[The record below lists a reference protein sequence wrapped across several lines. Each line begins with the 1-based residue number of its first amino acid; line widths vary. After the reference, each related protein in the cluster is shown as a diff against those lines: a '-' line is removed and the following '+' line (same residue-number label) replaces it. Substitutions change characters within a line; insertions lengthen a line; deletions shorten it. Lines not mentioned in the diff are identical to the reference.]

1 MGKSVLKVDSIS
13 KRYESV
19 QALADVSFVIETG
32 QVVCLVGP
40 NGAGKTTLVESILGL
55 REPDSG
61 EIRLFGHTVQGH
73 LPIHLVRRLG
83 IMLED
88 AGFLPSMPVEMCIR
102 IMAEMYEV
110 SLSKDAVVHLL
121 DIVGLPA
128 RVAQSPFKHLSLG
141 QKRRV
146 ELAVA
151 LVTDP
156 EFLILDDPF
165 LGLDPAGRIE
175 ILNTLRSLHQ
185 GRTLF
190 YTTHYLD
197 IVTRFAD
204 QVLVLMQ
211 GRIRERGT
219 PAELIQRYGGRWR
232 LQVSTSFPPPG
243 FEPDKRRGFF
253 VKEVDSLNELTATL
267 QTLTDRVSL
276 MEVYVEPPTLQDVF
290 QRLMEEEE
298 AHETRMVS
306 S

>member
-1 MGKSVLKVDSIS
+1 MGEPVLEVVSVS
-13 KRYESV
+13 KRYGTV
-19 QALADVSFVIETG
+19 QALDNISFTIEKG
-32 QVVCLVGP
+32 QIVCLVGH

-55 REPDSG
+55 RDPDEGS
-61 EIRLFGHTVQGH
+61 INLFGHPVRGH
-73 LPIHLVRRLG
+73 LPVRIIRRLG

-88 AGFLPSMPVEMCIR
+88 AGFLPSMPVEACIR
-102 IMAEMYEV
+102 MMAEMYDV
-110 SLSKDAVVHLL
+110 PFSKHRVADLL
-121 DIVGLPA
+121 EQVGLPA
-128 RVAQSPFKHLSLG
+128 RVTKSPFKHLSLG

-185 GRTLF
+185 GRTIF

-204 QVLVLMQ
+204 QVLVLMH

-232 LQVSTSFPPPG
+232 LQVSTSSPPPG
-243 FEPDKRRGFF
+243 FSANGRRGLF
-253 VKEVDSLNELTATL
+253 VKEVNSLDELVSTL
-267 QTLTDRVSL
+267 EMITSQVSL
-276 MEVYVEPPTLQDVF
+276 MELYVEPPTLQDVF
-290 QRLMEEEE
+290 ERLMEDQ
-298 AHETRMVS
+298 A
-306 S
+306 

>member
-1 MGKSVLKVDSIS
+1 MGEPVLEVMSVS
-13 KRYESV
+13 KRYGTV
-19 QALADVSFVIETG
+19 QALDNVSLSIEKG

-40 NGAGKTTLVESILGL
+40 NGAGKTTLIESILGL
-55 REPDSG
+55 REPDEGS
-61 EIRLFGHTVQGH
+61 IKLFGHPVQGH
-73 LPIHLVRRLG
+73 LPVHIVRRLG

-102 IMAEMYEV
+102 TMAEMYDV
-110 SLSKDAVVHLL
+110 PISKQRVVDLL
-121 DIVGLPA
+121 EQVGLPA
-128 RVAQSPFKHLSLG
+128 QAAKSPFKHLSLG

-156 EFLILDDPF
+156 EFLMLDDPF

-175 ILNTLRSLHQ
+175 ILNTLRYLHQ
-185 GRTLF
+185 GRTIF

-204 QVLVLMQ
+204 QVFVLMR

-232 LQVSTSFPPPG
+232 LQVTTSSPPPG
-243 FEPDKRRGFF
+243 FVADGRRGFF
-253 VKEVDSLNELTATL
+253 VKEVNSLGELASTL
-267 QTLTDRVSL
+267 EMLTSRVSL
-276 MEVYVEPPTLQDVF
+276 MELYVEPPTLQDVF
-290 QRLMEEEE
+290 QRLMEEDK
-298 AHETRMVS
+298 V
-306 S
+306 